1 MTESRRSVIQKIGLS
16 APLVMAGMGARAAS
30 AQSGR
35 KTSVAIAG
43 NAFHIN
49 GQPTYPGRSFRG
61 SKVEGQLF
69 TSRMVNCIVNDQNP
83 ETRGMWAYR
92 DGPWDPERNTN
103 EFIAALP
110 LYRSHGLTSIAFNVQ
125 GGSPMG
131 YAGTSPGIPAAI
143 RLMAAFYR
151 ITSRGCCGCWTRSMP
166 TAWWRC
172 WDISM
177 SPPRRP

>member
-131 YAGTSPGIPAAI
+131 YGWHQPWHTSGYTPDG
-143 RLMAAFYR
+143 RLLPDYK
-151 ITSRGCCGCWTRSMP
+151 
-166 TAWWRC
+166 
-172 WDISM
+172 
-177 SPPRRP
+177 